1 MNPKLILLSVLI
13 ASLLFTCSD
22 QKEDIELFS
31 DTIIY
36 NNSFEN
42 SAEVENFEGMQIFLS
57 NDTPNGGGDSSMV
70 VSGGCVLPHV
80 FLELGPFDEA
90 KVLSFNVYGK
100 ALDMAGGGISLSLVS
115 DPDSGISI
123 LVQDTNWAYYE
134 TSNTLE
140 VPIGEKIRIDFISG
154 GIISVTTFFD
164 LFEIEDN

>member
-1 MNPKLILLSVLI
+1 M
-13 ASLLFTCSD
+13 
-22 QKEDIELFS
+22 
-31 DTIIY
+31 
-36 NNSFEN
+36 
-42 SAEVENFEGMQIFLS
+42 
-57 NDTPNGGGDSSMV
+57 
-70 VSGGCVLPHV
+70 
-80 FLELGPFDEA
+80 GPFDEA

-100 ALDMAGGGISLSLVS
+100 ALDMAGGGISLSLES

-154 GIISVTTFFD
+154 GIIQVTTFFD